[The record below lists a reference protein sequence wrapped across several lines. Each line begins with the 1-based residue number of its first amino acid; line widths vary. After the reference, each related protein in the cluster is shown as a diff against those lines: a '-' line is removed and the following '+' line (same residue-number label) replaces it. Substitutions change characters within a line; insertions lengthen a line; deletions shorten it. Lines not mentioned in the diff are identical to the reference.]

1 MLSQNKLLI
10 FSGMIV
16 DSGLFMEF
24 VNSKNITTAAPCLR
38 DDISNIIS
46 PIHHPLMYTASLWI
60 TNPDVII
67 RHLSLH
73 PSPCLMYCLEYV
85 ESCSLPPYWKCHV
98 CCVLL
103 GLSVDSDLQ
112 TELSS
117 SYPDQ

>member
-10 FSGMIV
+10 FRGMIV
-16 DSGLFMEF
+16 DFGLFMEF
-24 VNSKNITTAAPCLR
+24 VNSKNITTAAPCLHV
-38 DDISNIIS
+38 DISNIIS

-73 PSPCLMYCLEYV
+73 PSLCVMYCLEYI
-85 ESCSLPPYWKCHV
+85 ESSSLPPYWKCHV
-98 CCVLL
+98 SCVLL

-117 SYPDQ
+117 FYPDQ